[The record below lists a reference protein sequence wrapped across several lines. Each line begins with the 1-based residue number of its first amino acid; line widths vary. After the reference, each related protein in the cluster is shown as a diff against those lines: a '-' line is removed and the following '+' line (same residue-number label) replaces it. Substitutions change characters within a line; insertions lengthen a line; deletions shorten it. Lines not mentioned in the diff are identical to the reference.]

1 MSRQRPN
8 PHDFTI
14 HADHTATPAGSPVHS
29 NQNNQ
34 FALRPIPDNGQQ
46 RTRMPRPADP
56 TTRAAL
62 FADPRALAA
71 AQQTQ
76 YPPTGQPVQVTQHP
90 HGYEVN
96 VAWHYGYLDQ
106 VYQRQRQRTKP
117 DVNPMWSSG
126 VFRASDASYRANNVA
141 VPGTIWPTP
150 ATGMV
155 SNLQQFRTIER
166 SGIYYWSVLPNG
178 YVQFTWHAQ
187 TAERSRDPLI
197 LMQTDPAD

>member
-46 RTRMPRPADP
+46 RTRMPRVGEMPFPVDFWMSIHTQPADP

-71 AQQTQ
+71 GQQTQ
-76 YPPTGQPVQVTQHP
+76 YPPTGQPVRVTQHP

-106 VYQRQRQRTKP
+106 VYQRQR
-117 DVNPMWSSG
+117 
-126 VFRASDASYRANNVA
+126 
-141 VPGTIWPTP
+141 
-150 ATGMV
+150 
-155 SNLQQFRTIER
+155 
-166 SGIYYWSVLPNG
+166 
-178 YVQFTWHAQ
+178 
-187 TAERSRDPLI
+187 
-197 LMQTDPAD
+197 